1 MKRVEQDMQR
11 AVVAHL
17 RTRGVPGLLFWH
29 TPQGAHY
36 SSRVQ
41 GAIMQGL
48 GVLPGVADLLLM
60 HDNKVFALELKAPG
74 EKPTV
79 DQKAFLLAFWEN
91 GGYAEYRDSLDG
103 AIKQLEEWKLL
114 RGELQ

>member
-17 RTRGVPGLLFWH
+17 RTRGVPGLLYWH

-36 SSRVQ
+36 SSRMQ

-48 GVLPGVADLLLM
+48 GVLAGVSDLLLM
-60 HDNKVFALELKAPG
+60 YAGKIYALELKAPG
-74 EKPTV
+74 EKPTAA
-79 DQKAFLLAFWEN
+79 QKAYLTAFWKN

-103 AIKQLEEWKLL
+103 AIEQLEEWQLL
-114 RGELQ
+114 RGKLQ

>member
-11 AVVAHL
+11 AVVSHL
-17 RTRGVPGLLFWH
+17 RVRGVPGLLAWH

-48 GVLPGVADLLLM
+48 GVMAGVSDLLLM
-60 HDNKVFALELKAPG
+60 YSGRMYALELKAPG
-74 EKPTV
+74 EKPTTA
-79 DQKAFLLAFWEN
+79 QKAFLKAFWQN
-91 GGYAEYRDSLDG
+91 GGYAEYCDSLDG
-103 AIKQLEEWKLL
+103 AIAQLEEWNLL
-114 RGELQ
+114 KGKVQ